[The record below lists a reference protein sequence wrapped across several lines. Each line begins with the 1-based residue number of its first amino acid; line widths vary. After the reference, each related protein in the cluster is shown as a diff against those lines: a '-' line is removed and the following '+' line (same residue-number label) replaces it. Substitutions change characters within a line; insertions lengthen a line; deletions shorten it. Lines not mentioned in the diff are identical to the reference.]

1 MTSKTKRVLT
11 EISKYKVYKLHETY
25 LKEEFPC
32 IYRKFLLRQVRQNT
46 FSRSV
51 ENNVKSKGG
60 EGLCRTYTIAFLVSG
75 CREPIGNQFCWSP
88 PCFWLQRLRRA
99 LPPDIV
105 KLSGVYSWFATG
117 FAISLSGCARQ
128 CQPIHAGWIRQCS

>member
-51 ENNVKSKGG
+51 ENNV
-60 EGLCRTYTIAFLVSG
+60 RTEEVGQLSREFLDQSN
-75 CREPIGNQFCWSP
+75 RAIFYAS
-88 PCFWLQRLRRA
+88 WLRYF
-99 LPPDIV
+99 
-105 KLSGVYSWFATG
+105 LSRKFTQY
-117 FAISLSGCARQ
+117 L
-128 CQPIHAGWIRQCS
+128 

>member
-25 LKEEFPC
+25 LKEEFLC

-46 FSRSV
+46 FSHRV

-60 EGLCRTYTIAFLVSG
+60 EGLCRTYSIAFLVSG
-75 CREPIGNQFCWSP
+75 CREPIGNQFC
-88 PCFWLQRLRRA
+88 
-99 LPPDIV
+99 
-105 KLSGVYSWFATG
+105 
-117 FAISLSGCARQ
+117 
-128 CQPIHAGWIRQCS
+128 